1 VTTPWLP
8 RVLLGVGAVA
18 LVGAIVSLSIGTGG
32 PKVIKIT
39 GGDDVQELI
48 GGVEQDGT
56 YLGSPNAP
64 VTIGLFTD
72 LQCSTCDT
80 YELQTVDPLIE
91 EYARGGDVRFQFHN
105 YSLGQ
110 ADVTQSAYAAT
121 AAGQQDV
128 EWQFAELF
136 FRNQNEAPGGS
147 VTQEFLNDIGNAINS
162 FSTFDLGTWREAM
175 TSSQVKDIVDAD
187 QKLAAQYQLRIEAPS
202 IIVDGPGG
210 TKVLQD
216 GPSKDDVDAAVAA
229 VSGS

>member
-1 VTTPWLP
+1 MSSPWVT
-8 RVLLGVGAVA
+8 RVLLGVGVA
-18 LVGAIVSLSIGTGG
+18 GLIGAIISISVGTGG
-32 PKVIKIT
+32 PEVIKIS
-39 GGDDVQELI
+39 GGDQVQELL
-48 GGVEQDGT
+48 GGVRQDGSS
-56 YLGSPNAP
+56 LGEPDAP
-64 VTIGLFTD
+64 VTLGLFTD

-80 YELQTVDPLIE
+80 YKLEPVDPLISK
-91 EYARGGDVRFQFHN
+91 YARGDQVHLEFHN

-110 ADVTQSAYAAT
+110 ADVTQSAYAAA

-136 FRNQNEAPGGS
+136 FRNQDEAPGGS

-175 TSSQVKDIVDAD
+175 TSSQVKDTVDAD
-187 QKLAAQYQLRIEAPS
+187 QNLAAQYRLRIDAPS